1 MTFRFARH
9 TNDLEQIK
17 SFYIAILGFELLGTF
32 ENHNGYDGV
41 FIGKSNENWHLEFTK
56 TKEVISFDFKEDDIL
71 VFYPE
76 SKMEFD
82 LLINKLQSHE
92 IEFIKA
98 KNPYWNENGKMIL
111 DPDDYRILI
120 SDLKIRA

>member
-82 LLINKLQSHE
+82 LLVHKLQSHE

-111 DPDDYRILI
+111 DPDGYRILI

>member
-17 SFYIAILGFELLGTF
+17 SFYIDILGFELLGGF
-32 ENHNGYDGV
+32 ENHNGYDGA

-56 TKEVISFDFKEDDIL
+56 SDEIVFFDFNEDDIL
-71 VFYPE
+71 VLYPN

-82 LLINKLQSHE
+82 FIMNKIQSKK
-92 IEFIKA
+92 IELIKA

-111 DPDDYRILI
+111 DPDGYRIII
-120 SDLKIRA
+120 SDLKIE

>member
-17 SFYIAILGFELLGTF
+17 SFYIAILGFELLGAF

-56 TKEVISFDFKEDDIL
+56 TKEVICFDFKEDDTL
-71 VFYPE
+71 VF
-76 SKMEFD
+76 
-82 LLINKLQSHE
+82 
-92 IEFIKA
+92 
-98 KNPYWNENGKMIL
+98 
-111 DPDDYRILI
+111 
-120 SDLKIRA
+120 

>member
-111 DPDDYRILI
+111 DPDGYRILI

>member
-17 SFYIAILGFELLGTF
+17 SFYIDILGFELLGGF
-32 ENHNGYDGV
+32 ENHNGYNGV
-41 FIGKSNENWHLEFTK
+41 FIGKLNENWHLEFTK
-56 TKEVISFDFKEDDIL
+56 SEEFILFDFNEDDIL
-71 VFYPE
+71 VFYPNN
-76 SKMEFD
+76 KMEFD
-82 LLINKLQSHE
+82 FIMNKIQSKK

-111 DPDDYRILI
+111 DPDGYRVVI
-120 SDLKIRA
+120 SDLKIQ

>member
-17 SFYIAILGFELLGTF
+17 SFYIAILGFELLGAF

-56 TKEVISFDFKEDDIL
+56 TKEVICFDFKEDDTL

-92 IEFIKA
+92 IEFIKT

-111 DPDDYRILI
+111 DPDGYRILI